1 MTDFHI
7 FPLFTPYAK
16 PVFNGT
22 VPLLSRIFALY
33 PLPAQKAFGS
43 AFACV
48 PMSPDLFSFFIA
60 LIVLLCTAYIQTR
73 KYAARDAWGLAIWMT
88 VFSPFV
94 SCMAY
99 GWKSIYVLLFG
110 IVGAWAFLCDWHTR
124 CFSKRWLIALWLLFV
139 PVFFAPVKMS
149 SRLMGQ
155 IFTLCAWL
163 AWREKKMGS
172 ADVILIACAVFVLG
186 LERMMVCVLIA
197 CLQGFVY
204 IAIYRRDVPFA
215 SFLLL
220 AFWIALCR
228 GYSLFSWLT
237 VRFM

>member
-1 MTDFHI
+1 
-7 FPLFTPYAK
+7 
-16 PVFNGT
+16 
-22 VPLLSRIFALY
+22 
-33 PLPAQKAFGS
+33 
-43 AFACV
+43 
-48 PMSPDLFSFFIA
+48 
-60 LIVLLCTAYIQTR
+60 
-73 KYAARDAWGLAIWMT
+73 
-88 VFSPFV
+88 
-94 SCMAY
+94 
-99 GWKSIYVLLFG
+99 
-110 IVGAWAFLCDWHTR
+110 
-124 CFSKRWLIALWLLFV
+124 
-139 PVFFAPVKMS
+139 
-149 SRLMGQ
+149 
-155 IFTLCAWL
+155 
-163 AWREKKMGS
+163 MGS